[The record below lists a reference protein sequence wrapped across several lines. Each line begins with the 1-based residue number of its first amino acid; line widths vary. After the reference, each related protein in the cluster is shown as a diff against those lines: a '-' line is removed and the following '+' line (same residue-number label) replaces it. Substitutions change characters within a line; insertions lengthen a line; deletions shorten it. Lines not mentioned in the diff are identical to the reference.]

1 VNRFSAVV
9 LSAAALMLAFGCGGG
24 GSGSGVKEGDKLVVS
39 QALDRERFEASYGE
53 LNEKGTDFKI
63 DHTDGDFLP
72 DGIPEGT
79 VLEVVATPKSD
90 AKVIVVK
97 IIKSGDVTGKDELE
111 AKFLPERFR
120 TPDFLFYRIS
130 LKMEYLGDKVKKLD

>member
-9 LSAAALMLAFGCGGG
+9 LTAAALMLAVGCGGG
-24 GSGSGVKEGDKLVVS
+24 GSGSGVKQGDKLVVT

-79 VLEVVATPKSD
+79 EMEVVTTPKSD

-97 IIKSGDVTGKDELE
+97 ITKSGDVTSKEDLE

-130 LKMEYLGDKVKKLD
+130 LKMEYLGDKVKKID